1 MTTHPIHSPHCA
13 VWRGMLA
20 VGNGPVSR
28 ARLGSGRPLK
38 GAAPR

>member
-1 MTTHPIHSPHCA
+1 MTTHPIHCPHRA
-13 VWRGMLA
+13 SWRGMPA

-38 GAAPR
+38 GAAAR